1 MAFKIVISNREKT
14 FQKEIKDEQAR
25 ALLGMKIGNVFD
37 GRVVGEKGQLR
48 ITGGSDKEGF
58 PMRKDVDGTRRL
70 LLLLDDA
77 PGFHP
82 TSKGE
87 RRKKRVRGNTIS
99 EAIVQINTVVVE
111 EKKEERKI
119 VEPKKKEKPKAAEIV
134 AEIIAV
140 EGVAEPMAEE
150 KGLEHLP
157 EVEHI
162 SESDAEKEKKEAKPA
177 KKPAKKKGEQEKK
190 KITPKKAAPKKKPV
204 SKK

>member
-25 ALLGMKIGNVFD
+25 ALLGMKIGDVFD

-70 LLLLDDA
+70 LLLLDHA
-77 PGFHP
+77 PGFRP
-82 TSKGE
+82 TAKGE

-99 EAIVQINTVVVE
+99 EAMVQINTVVVE
-111 EKKEERKI
+111 EKKVERKV
-119 VEPKKKEKPKAAEIV
+119 VEPKKQEKLKAAEIA
-134 AEIIAV
+134 AETIAAKGETEPIV
-140 EGVAEPMAEE
+140 EEE
-150 KGLEHLP
+150 ELEHLL
-157 EVEHI
+157 EVEHV
-162 SESDAEKEKKEAKPA
+162 SESDAEKEEKAAKPT
-177 KKPAKKKGEQEKK
+177 KKAAKKKEEQEKK
-190 KITPKKAAPKKKPV
+190 KTTPKKAAPKKKA

>member
-1 MAFKIVISNREKT
+1 MAFKVVISNREKT

-25 ALLGMKIGNVFD
+25 ALLGMKIGEVFD

-70 LLLLDDA
+70 LLLLDEA
-77 PGFHP
+77 PGFRP
-82 TSKGE
+82 TTKGE

-111 EKKEERKI
+111 EKKVERKI
-119 VEPKKKEKPKAAEIV
+119 VEPKKQEKPKAAEIS
-134 AEIIAV
+134 AETITAKG
-140 EGVAEPMAEE
+140 EAEPIVEE
-150 KGLEHLP
+150 EELEQLP
-157 EVEHI
+157 EVEHV
-162 SESDAEKEKKEAKPA
+162 SESDAEKEEKVAKPA

-190 KITPKKAAPKKKPV
+190 KTTPKKAAPKKKA